1 MISIYKIITGTKFF
15 RLLTLVGTLVSI
27 LLLYQKYSENKKILN
42 E

>member
-1 MISIYKIITGTKFF
+1 
-15 RLLTLVGTLVSI
+15 LLTLVGTLVSI